1 MSTLIYQSQ
10 KLSTYTYKKSVF
22 YLYIYIYVDNF
33 WDWYIKV
40 DIHAGKV
47 KHKNNCKQTET

>member
-22 YLYIYIYVDNF
+22 SLYVYVDNF
-33 WDWYIKV
+33 LD
-40 DIHAGKV
+40 
-47 KHKNNCKQTET
+47 